1 MEDLVENK
9 IRKLPSRFIVRI
21 KDNNTNEEYEK
32 WITTKD
38 INKEMNEFTASNP
51 NTSWKLVYEYKGDGI

>member
-9 IRKLPSRFIVRI
+9 IRKLPSKFIVRI

>member
-1 MEDLVENK
+1 MEDLVEQKVRDNE
-9 IRKLPSRFIVRI
+9 SRFIVRI

>member
-1 MEDLVENK
+1 MNK
-9 IRKLPSRFIVRI
+9 IREIPSKFIVKI

-38 INKEMNEFTASNP
+38 ISKKMNEFTASNP
-51 NTSWKLVYEYKGDGI
+51 NTSWEIIYEYRNDKI

>member
-1 MEDLVENK
+1 VNK
-9 IRKLPSRFIVRI
+9 IREIPSKFIVKI

-38 INKEMNEFTASNP
+38 ISKKMNEFTASNP
-51 NTSWKLVYEYKGDGI
+51 NTSWEIIYEYRNDKI

>member
-1 MEDLVENK
+1 MNK
-9 IRKLPSRFIVRI
+9 IREIPSKFIVKI

-38 INKEMNEFTASNP
+38 ISKKMNEFTASNP
-51 NTSWKLVYEYKGDGI
+51 NTSWEIIYEYRNDRI